1 MADAPDSCV
10 HPVLL
15 YDGVCGLC
23 NGLVQFILRRDPKGV
38 FRFASLQ
45 SELAGTI
52 LERHRMNARD
62 LDTVYLVLNYE
73 RAEESLLAR
82 SDAVISI
89 LGQLGAAELRAA
101 RPGLTPGST
110 QASSTTKLSLWRIA
124 GFLLQTIP
132 RFVRDWGYGMIAR
145 SRYRIFGRYETCPLP
160 SQDTRDRF
168 LA

>member
-1 MADAPDSCV
+1 MAGPSGSDT

-23 NGLVQFILRRDPKGV
+23 NGLVQFILRRDPNGV
-38 FRFASLQ
+38 FRFTSLQ
-45 SELAGTI
+45 SELAGRI
-52 LERHRMNARD
+52 LERHGMNARD

-82 SDAVISI
+82 SDAVIFVLRHVGS
-89 LGQLGAAELRAA
+89 AALRSA

-110 QASSTTKLSLWRIA
+110 QASSTTELSFLRIA
-124 GFLLQTIP
+124 GFLLQIIP

-145 SRYRIFGRYETCPLP
+145 DRYRVFGRYDTCPLP